1 MGKVNQLMA
10 SEWGQASRLAMIWP
24 ERPEGRSA
32 TTGGC
37 APGSVARPGIP
48 PVTRHPSHLTRAP
61 LRPSA
66 HVTRHPS
73 PVTPQRP
80 SRAIIA
86 LLAAACWL
94 LCAPASAASAAE
106 TRAYDAV
113 VKLFE
118 DGIYE
123 LAEKDCG
130 EFIRQ
135 FSDSDKLADVIL
147 LQAQARLKLKRYDE
161 AIALLAERAAAA
173 GKLADEF
180 GFWQAEARLQKGD
193 LAGAADAF
201 AKVAAEF
208 PNSAR
213 RLEAAYSEAY
223 ARFRLGQV
231 AQVVSLLREANGAFQ
246 QAAKAK
252 PDDERACRGWLL
264 LGEALMAAKD
274 QPGAEEALSQLAA
287 RQMPPELDWQRH
299 FLLARLQ
306 LGQQRLPEALAHATN
321 LWTAATNRLRPELL
335 ADAAAVHAE
344 ILERLGQLDAALQMY
359 ERNLAQGAPP
369 AQRRQAL
376 QKTIELSLRQS
387 KPAETFQRLEAFI
400 TQHPQDTNLDLV
412 RLTLGELRFKEYHAL
427 KASAP
432 SPPPDTRAA
441 LSNLLAQARTQ
452 FELVVTNYPQ
462 SQSVGKA
469 QMNLGWCLWE
479 EGGNRLAECAAAFK
493 AATEQLPRS
502 AAQAVARSKWA
513 DCQFLLKDYAGAVTN
528 YCLAATNYAGLDDLP
543 PSLPAQALYQAV
555 RASLEA
561 NDLASASMAMNQLLA
576 RDPGSELAD
585 RAELLLGQAL
595 NRRGNPQAARALFTD
610 FARRSTNS
618 ALLPE
623 VKLHIARTYEGEQN
637 WPAAIAEYTNWLA
650 AYANH
655 PVVTTATV
663 AQATFDLAR
672 LVYQTRPDTNAV
684 GLLTNFVARFPE
696 HTNAPLAQYLVG
708 EYYFGQA
715 DYEKAEL
722 CFQDKALLQNTNAFL
737 AELTYQARLMAGRA
751 AMAGQ
756 RYRNARDYFD
766 WLITNGPLH
775 VAASPISVPIVA
787 QAYLFRGDTF
797 TLESGEG
804 MTNALARYGEAI
816 TAFAKVA
823 EQLPTNQFA
832 PLAWGRIGDC
842 QLQLATQDPA
852 QAAKRY
858 EAAAAAYS
866 RVLES
871 GAPVKARSQAE
882 VGLGIVLRKQAMLRP
897 APEQAAALEQALGHY
912 LRVFYGKN
920 LRDGESPDPYWLKEA
935 GLEAAALAESQGK
948 WSQAISLYQRLQLE
962 LPPLR
967 ARLQKKIEQAQQ
979 ALEKAKQGQ

>member
-1 MGKVNQLMA
+1 V
-10 SEWGQASRLAMIWP
+10 
-24 ERPEGRSA
+24 
-32 TTGGC
+32 
-37 APGSVARPGIP
+37 
-48 PVTRHPSHLTRAP
+48 
-61 LRPSA
+61 
-66 HVTRHPS
+66 
-73 PVTPQRP
+73 
-80 SRAIIA
+80 
-86 LLAAACWL
+86 AACWL

-106 TRAYDAV
+106 TRAYNAA
-113 VKLFE
+113 VKLFQ

-123 LAEKDCG
+123 LAEKDCA

-135 FSDSDKLADVIL
+135 FGESNKLAEVIL

-161 AIALLAERAAAA
+161 AIALLSERAAAA

-180 GFWQAEARLQKGD
+180 VFWQAEARLQKGD

-201 AKVAAEF
+201 AKVAGEY

-213 RLEAAYSEAY
+213 RLAAACSEAH
-223 ARFRLGQV
+223 ARFRLGEV
-231 AQVVSLLREANGAFQ
+231 ARVVSLLREADGAFQ
-246 QAAKAK
+246 QAAKAR
-252 PDDERACRGWLL
+252 PEDEWACRGWLL
-264 LGEALMAAKD
+264 LAEALMAAKD
-274 QPGAEEALSQLAA
+274 LLGAQEALSQLAA
-287 RQMPPELDWQRH
+287 RPMNPELDWERH
-299 FLLARLQ
+299 FLLARLH
-306 LGQQRLPEALAHATN
+306 LGQQRWPEALAQATN
-321 LWTAATNRLRPELL
+321 FWTAATNRLPRELL

-344 ILERLGQLDAALQMY
+344 ILERLGQPEAALQMY
-359 ERNLAQGAPP
+359 ERNLAEGAPP
-369 AQRRQAL
+369 PQRRHAL
-376 QKTIELSLRQS
+376 QKTIELSLGQN
-387 KPAETFQRLEAFI
+387 KPLETFQRLEAFI
-400 TQHPQDTNLDLV
+400 AQHPQDTNLDLV
-412 RLTLGELRFKEYHAL
+412 RLTLGELRLKEYHAL
-427 KASAP
+427 KASAAGP
-432 SPPPDTRAA
+432 RPDTRAA
-441 LSNLLAQARTQ
+441 LTNLLAQARTQ

-462 SQSVGKA
+462 SQLAGKA
-469 QMNLGWCLWE
+469 QMNRGWCLWE
-479 EGGNRLAECAAAFK
+479 EGGNRLAESAAAFK

-502 AAQAVARSKWA
+502 AAQAIARGKWA
-513 DCQFLLKDYAGAVTN
+513 DCQFLLEDYTGAISN
-528 YCLAATNYAGLDDLP
+528 YWLAATNYAGLNDLP
-543 PSLPAQALYQAV
+543 AALPAQALYQAV

-561 NDLASASMAMNQLLA
+561 NDLASAAAAMSQVLA
-576 RDPGSELAD
+576 LDPGGELAD

-595 NRRGNPQAARALFTD
+595 NRQGNPQAARALFTD

-618 ALLPE
+618 TLLPE
-623 VKLHIARTYEGEQN
+623 VKLHIARTYEREEN
-637 WPAAIAEYTNWLA
+637 WPAALAEYTNWLA

-655 PVVTTATV
+655 PTVATATV

-672 LVYQTRPDTNAV
+672 LMYQTRPDTNAV

-696 HTNAPLAQYLVG
+696 HTNAPLAQYLAG
-708 EYYFGQA
+708 EYYFGQS

-722 CFQDKALLQNTNAFL
+722 CFQDKALLQNTNALL

-775 VAASPISVPIVA
+775 VAASPIPVPIVA

-804 MTNALARYGEAI
+804 MTNALARYGGAI

-842 QLQLATQDPA
+842 HLQLATQDPA

-858 EAAAAAYS
+858 EAAAAAYR
-866 RVLES
+866 RVIES
-871 GAPVKARSQAE
+871 GASAKARSQAE
-882 VGLGIVLRKQAMLRP
+882 VGLGIVLRKQALLRP
-897 APEQAAALEQALGHY
+897 VPEQPAALEQALDHY

-948 WSQAISLYQRLQLE
+948 WNQAISLYQRLQLE

-967 ARLQKKIEQAQQ
+967 ARLEKKIEQAKE
-979 ALEKAKQGQ
+979 ALEQAKREQ